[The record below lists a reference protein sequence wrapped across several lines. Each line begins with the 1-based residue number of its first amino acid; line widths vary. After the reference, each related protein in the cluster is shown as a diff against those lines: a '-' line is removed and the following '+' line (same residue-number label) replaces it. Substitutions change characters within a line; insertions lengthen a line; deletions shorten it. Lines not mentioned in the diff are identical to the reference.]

1 MYNCWE
7 CQRFVG
13 RWVQF
18 RTQYGCHLG
27 YVERVSED
35 SMIVVTPQR
44 YMPAAL
50 LSAATADGQTSRM
63 DVSLTWGIPRS
74 GPRRAGV
81 GPWGPN
87 GGFRGTGSVLRL
99 GIAGQYRFSSF
110 TRCGA
115 CFGRFGL
122 SVGFSIEVLAD
133 AAVVRAF

>member
-87 GGFRGTGSVLRL
+87 GGVPGYGFGP
-99 GIAGQYRFSSF
+99 APWYRWAVSF
-110 TRCGA
+110 LIIYA
-115 CFGRFGL
+115 LWGL
-122 SVGFSIEVLAD
+122 LW
-133 AAVVRAF
+133 